1 MITNKTYYGS
11 MDFKPGLIYWG
22 RTFSTYLK
30 ELRDYAENLAAAQL
44 AVIELLDELKEEFQE
59 DDIIYDITDVW
70 PDYVD
75 WQGIIPDGDDF
86 GDG

>member
-1 MITNKTYYGS
+1 M
-11 MDFKPGLIYWG
+11 
-22 RTFSTYLK
+22 
-30 ELRDYAENLAAAQL
+30 